1 MSPESGMRE
10 EPHTQTPW
18 LLSLTTAQT
27 LQIRPSLAPETQ
39 GLCQFPAKLPFFN
52 LKKYKSHLLWLLLRP
67 HFHEASMGMNS
78 N

>member
-10 EPHTQTPW
+10 EPHTRTPW

-39 GLCQFPAKLPFFN
+39 GLCQFPANLPFFN
-52 LKKYKSHLLWLLLRP
+52 LKSIKATCFGRFLGP
-67 HFHEASMGMNS
+67 ISMRLPWA
-78 N
+78 

>member
-10 EPHTQTPW
+10 EPHTRTPW

-39 GLCQFPAKLPFFN
+39 GLCQFPANLPFFFY
-52 LKKYKSHLLWLLLRP
+52 LKSIKAACFSSSQAPFL
-67 HFHEASMGMNS
+67 
-78 N
+78 